1 MKILQIKSTM
11 LMSMKTTIEKY
22 YGREDSQSKEVTNSW
37 DKTQSLVC
45 MQSTDHF
52 YISDLILK
60 LNDFF
65 LQELFPLWWAKWY
78 QFHARAME
86 RKKNLSIIFL
96 EMVEIGIL

>member
-1 MKILQIKSTM
+1 M

-52 YISDLILK
+52 YITDLILK
-60 LNDFF
+60 LNGFF
-65 LQELFPLWWAKWY
+65 Y
-78 QFHARAME
+78 
-86 RKKNLSIIFL
+86 
-96 EMVEIGIL
+96 

>member
-1 MKILQIKSTM
+1 M

-52 YISDLILK
+52 YITDLILK
-60 LNDFF
+60 LNGFF
-65 LQELFPLWWAKWY
+65 YQSYFPYGGQNGTSLVPVPCKSNGKEKEFEYYFLRNCRNWNLVK
-78 QFHARAME
+78 
-86 RKKNLSIIFL
+86 KKNQ
-96 EMVEIGIL
+96 